1 VIATLMNLSRIEWVF
16 GVILVVLA
24 IIVCLVPGHDL
35 PSSFELNDKVS
46 HMIGHCGLALY
57 FSGLVPRRCWWKI
70 FVFLLLMGTAIEFAQ
85 YYMNVGR
92 EGDPRDVVANSIG
105 ALLGLVL
112 ARFGLSRWPE
122 LVAWLLGRRKTAR

>member
-1 VIATLMNLSRIEWVF
+1 MNLIRVEWVF

-24 IIVCLVPGHDL
+24 IIVCLVPGHDI
-35 PSSFELNDKVS
+35 PSAFEFNDKVS
-46 HMIGHCGLALY
+46 HGIGHGTLALY
-57 FSGLVPRRCWWKI
+57 FSGLVPRRRWWKI

-92 EGDPRDVVANSIG
+92 EGDPRDVLANSIG

-122 LVAWLLGRRKTAR
+122 LVAWVLGRRQTAR